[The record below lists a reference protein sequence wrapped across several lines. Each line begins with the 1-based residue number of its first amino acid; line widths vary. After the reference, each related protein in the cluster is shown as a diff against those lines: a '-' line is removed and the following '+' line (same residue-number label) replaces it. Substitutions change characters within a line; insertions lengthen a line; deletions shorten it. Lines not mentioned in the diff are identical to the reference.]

1 MRRVFLG
8 LLFFAVLAWVAY
20 QWSRVSVPRVPQSI
34 SADSIAAGMKTVRLF
49 FVATGADSLL
59 VEARE
64 LPQPQNLHATAAA
77 LVAEL
82 DRGPREGGI
91 AALPAGTS
99 VLNVYSD
106 ARGLLVVDLSRAF
119 LQGFRGGS
127 TAEYMAVA
135 SLVRTLGANMPEVQR
150 VQIVCGG
157 APLVTL
163 GGHVPLD
170 RPLEIA
176 EWVDERTF

>member
-1 MRRVFLG
+1 MRRMFLG

-20 QWSRVSVPRVPQSI
+20 QWSRVSVQPAPQSI
-34 SADSIAAGMKTVRLF
+34 SADSIAVGMKTVRLYF
-49 FVATGADSLL
+49 AATGADSLV
-59 VEARE
+59 VETRE
-64 LPQPQNLHATAAA
+64 LPQPGDLHAMAAA

-82 DRGPREGGI
+82 NRGPRAGGM

-99 VLNVYSD
+99 VLNVYAD
-106 ARGLLVVDLSRAF
+106 ARGLLVLDLSRAF

-127 TAEYMAVA
+127 TAEYLAVA

-176 EWVDERTF
+176 EWIGERTF